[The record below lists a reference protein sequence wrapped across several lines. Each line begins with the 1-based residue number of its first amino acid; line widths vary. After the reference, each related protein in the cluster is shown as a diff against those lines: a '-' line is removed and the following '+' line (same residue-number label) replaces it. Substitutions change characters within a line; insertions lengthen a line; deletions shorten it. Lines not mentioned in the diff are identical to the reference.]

1 MAWAPDYATTAELK
15 AFCRVTDSIDDV
27 QFALAVTAA
36 SRIVDSF
43 CGRQFGKVSMSTS
56 WTFPV
61 EYDRH
66 QGGWVAVI
74 EDLSSATGLVV
85 TVAGTA
91 VASTD
96 YTLGPARSPDKSRP
110 YSTVL
115 LTDYA
120 ETVTMASDA
129 WGWASVPTPIK
140 QATLL
145 QGSRL
150 MVRRDSPFG
159 VAGSP
164 DTGGELRLLA
174 RVDPDVAVVCRP
186 YRRVVSA

>member
-15 AFCRVTDSIDDV
+15 AFCRVTDTVDDV

-66 QGGWVAVI
+66 QGGWVALL
-74 EDLSSATGLVV
+74 EDLSSSAGLTV
-85 TVAGTA
+85 TVSGTA
-91 VASTD
+91 VTD
-96 YTLGPARSPDKSRP
+96 YTLGPARATDKGRP
-110 YSTVL
+110 YTGVL
-115 LTDYA
+115 LTGYA

-186 YRRVVSA
+186 YRRPVSA

>member
-1 MAWAPDYATTAELK
+1 MAWEPDYATTAELK
-15 AFCRVTDSIDDV
+15 AFCRVTDNVDDA

-43 CGRQFGKVSMSTS
+43 CGRRFGKVSMATS

-61 EYDRH
+61 EYARH
-66 QGGWVAVI
+66 QGGWVALI
-74 EDLSSATGLVV
+74 EDLSSATGLTV
-85 TVAGTA
+85 TVAGSA
-91 VASTD
+91 VTN
-96 YTLGPARSPDKSRP
+96 YTLGPARATDKGRP
-110 YSTVL
+110 YASIL
-115 LTDYA
+115 MASYA
-120 ETVTMASDA
+120 ETVTMVSDA

-164 DTGGELRLLA
+164 DTGGEIRLLA